1 MKIFKPILTQVCLIF
16 LISQSS
22 FAEAK
27 KIVVTGSSTI
37 APIISEIAKKYEELN
52 KNIRI
57 DVQTGGSSRGI
68 NDVQRGLANI
78 GMSSRDL
85 SKKEMKGVNVQT
97 IAIDGVAFVVNAKNP
112 IINLSSTQISRII
125 RGEVNNWNELDG
137 SNAEIVFINRAK
149 GRSELELVSEY
160 LKVPAEEMQADLIA
174 GENQEVVKLVS
185 QNENAISYLSLGTA
199 ETEIKNK
206 ALLRIPA
213 LNGVPATTQQVAEKN
228 YPLIRPLILIT
239 QDKANQDAL
248 DFVKFSLLDESQ
260 SLFEQNNF
268 IRAQ

>member
-1 MKIFKPILTQVCLIF
+1 MKHIFTQLALICLIA
-16 LISQSS
+16 QSS

-27 KIVVTGSSTI
+27 KIVITGSSTI
-37 APIISEIAKKYEELN
+37 APVISEIAKKYEELN
-52 KNIRI
+52 KDIRI

-68 NDVQRGLANI
+68 NDVHQGLSNI

-85 SKKEMKGVNVQT
+85 SKKEKNGVNVQT

-112 IINLSSTQISRII
+112 IVNLSSTQISRVI

-137 SNAEIVFINRAK
+137 ANAEIVFINRAK

-160 LKVPAEEMQADLIA
+160 LKIPAEEMQADLIA

-199 ETEIKNK
+199 ESEIENK
-206 ALLRIPA
+206 APIRMPA
-213 LNGVPATTQQVAEKN
+213 LNGVPATSKQVAEKN
-228 YPLIRPLILIT
+228 YPLTRPLILIT
-239 QDKANQDAL
+239 GETPNQDVE

-260 SLFEQNNF
+260 ALFEQNSF